1 MNSVNQTLVD
11 VAGPKR
17 IPGQIEN
24 GHGRPGQELTRLR
37 REAEQ
42 GSPRA
47 QRDLGLRYRYGL
59 GVPEDKAEALQW
71 LLRACAQGDGRAQFY
86 AGQMY
91 ECRARTEADL
101 VEAYMWHRVAADQ
114 GLPLGQAIFEA
125 LEQRMTDEEV
135 HEAEQSARQFRPKAE

>member
-1 MNSVNQTLVD
+1 MNSVIQTLVD

-24 GHGRPGQELTRLR
+24 EHGRPGQEVTRLR

-42 GSPRA
+42 GCPRA
-47 QRDLGLRYRYGL
+47 QRDLGLCYRYGL
-59 GVPEDKAEALQW
+59 GVPEDKAEALRW

-86 AGQMY
+86 AGQIY
-91 ECRARTEADL
+91 ESRARTEADL
-101 VEAYMWHRVAADQ
+101 VEAYMWQRVAADQ

-135 HEAEQSARQFRPKAE
+135 YEAEQSARQIRPKAE